1 MQDET
6 HHVFFEAASGLDF
19 LETMERL
26 RPWLEQND
34 VRPVEFKHTVT
45 SCGSVEL
52 ELIFKSRQEASLFE
66 QAFCQPSLAEL

>member
-6 HHVFFEAASGLDF
+6 HQVFFEVASGLDF

-26 RPWLEQND
+26 RPWLERNEI
-34 VRPVEFKHTVT
+34 RPVEFKHTVT

-66 QAFCQPSLAEL
+66 QAFCQPSLV